1 MGILAAAGW
10 VILGRMADES
20 SGAPETQGES
30 ADAFIVEQMRAGAD
44 EETIIAGLV
53 ERGAETA
60 QARRRVEVVY
70 PQVMRAAEAELFEPR
85 LLAPAVL
92 AGLAA
97 AVAGGIAWALIAVT
111 TDYEIGFAALGI
123 GLLAGY
129 AVVLATRGRKGL
141 PLQVTA
147 IVSSLLGIAL
157 GKYFTYV
164 WDLKDAVR
172 EEFGDEAADSISFLD
187 SDVIDLFVEDADR
200 VFGGYDLLWA
210 AFAVYAA
217 WRIPRAMGIRVRRG
231 PISGG

>member
-1 MGILAAAGW
+1 
-10 VILGRMADES
+10 MAKETS
-20 SGAPETQGES
+20 QAPETQGES
-30 ADAFIVEQMRAGAD
+30 ADAFIVEQMRAGVD
-44 EETIIAGLV
+44 EETIVARLI
-53 ERGAETA
+53 ERGAEPA

-70 PQVMRAAEAELFEPR
+70 PHVMRAAEGELFEPR
-85 LLAPAVL
+85 LLVPAVL

-147 IVSSLLGIAL
+147 VVSSLLGIAL

-187 SDVIDLFVEDADR
+187 SEVIDLFVEDADR

>member
-1 MGILAAAGW
+1 MGDETPQAPAA
-10 VILGRMADES
+10 
-20 SGAPETQGES
+20 QGQS
-30 ADAFIVEQMRAGAD
+30 ADAFIVERMRAGVD
-44 EETIIAGLV
+44 EETIVAELV
-53 ERGAETA
+53 ERGADPA

-70 PQVMRAAEAELFEPR
+70 PQVMRAVETEHLEPR
-85 LLAPAVL
+85 LLVPAAL

-97 AVAGGIAWALIAVT
+97 AVAGGIGWALIAVK

-123 GLLAGY
+123 GILAGY

-164 WDLKDAVR
+164 WELKDAVR
-172 EEFGDEAADSISFLD
+172 SELGDEAADSIGFLD
-187 SDVIDLFVEDADR
+187 SEVIDLFVEDADR

-217 WRIPRAMGIRVRRG
+217 WRIPRAMGIRVGRG
-231 PISGG
+231 PVAGG

>member
-1 MGILAAAGW
+1 
-10 VILGRMADES
+10 MAEET
-20 SGAPETQGES
+20 SGAPETEPQGES
-30 ADAFIVEQMRAGAD
+30 ADAFIVEQMRTGAD
-44 EETIIAGLV
+44 EEMIVAGLI
-53 ERGAETA
+53 ERGADPA

-70 PQVMRAAEAELFEPR
+70 PQVMRAAESELFEPR
-85 LLAPAVL
+85 LLVPAIL

-123 GLLAGY
+123 GVLAGY

-172 EEFGDEAADSISFLD
+172 DEFGDEAADSIGFLD
-187 SDVIDLFVEDADR
+187 SEVIDLFVEDADR

-231 PISGG
+231 PISGV

>member
-1 MGILAAAGW
+1 
-10 VILGRMADES
+10 MAE
-20 SGAPETQGES
+20 ETQTPEAEGES

-44 EETIIAGLV
+44 EETIVAGLV
-53 ERGAETA
+53 ERGAEPA

-70 PQVMRAAEAELFEPR
+70 PEVMRAAEAELFEPR
-85 LLAPAVL
+85 LLVPAAL

-97 AVAGGIAWALIAVT
+97 AVAGGIGWALIAVT

-123 GLLAGY
+123 GILAGY

-141 PLQVTA
+141 PLQVA
-147 IVSSLLGIAL
+147 AVVSSLLGIAL

-164 WDLKDAVR
+164 WDLRDAVR
-172 EEFGDEAADSISFLD
+172 EEFGDEAADSVGFLD
-187 SDVIDLFVEDADR
+187 SEVIDLFIEDADR

-231 PISGG
+231 PISGV

>member
-1 MGILAAAGW
+1 
-10 VILGRMADES
+10 MAEET
-20 SGAPETQGES
+20 SGAPGTEPQGES

-44 EETIIAGLV
+44 EETIVAGLI
-53 ERGAETA
+53 ERGADPA

-70 PQVMRAAEAELFEPR
+70 PQLMSAAEAEHFEPR
-85 LLAPAVL
+85 LLVPAIL

-123 GLLAGY
+123 GILAGY
-129 AVVLATRGRKGL
+129 AVVFATRGRKGL

-172 EEFGDEAADSISFLD
+172 DEFGDEAADSIGFLN
-187 SDVIDLFVEDADR
+187 SEVIDLFVEDADR

-231 PISGG
+231 PISGV

>member
-1 MGILAAAGW
+1 
-10 VILGRMADES
+10 MAE
-20 SGAPETQGES
+20 ETQTPEAEGES

-44 EETIIAGLV
+44 EETIVAGLV
-53 ERGAETA
+53 ERGAEPA

-70 PQVMRAAEAELFEPR
+70 PEVMRAAEAELFEPR
-85 LLAPAVL
+85 LLVPAAL

-97 AVAGGIAWALIAVT
+97 AVAGGIGWALIAVT

-123 GLLAGY
+123 GILAGY
-129 AVVLATRGRKGL
+129 AVVLATRGGKGL
-141 PLQVTA
+141 PLQVA
-147 IVSSLLGIAL
+147 AVVSSLLGIAL

-164 WDLKDAVR
+164 WDLRDAVR
-172 EEFGDEAADSISFLD
+172 EEFGDEAADSVGFLD
-187 SDVIDLFVEDADR
+187 SEVIDLFIEDADR

-231 PISGG
+231 PISGV

>member
-1 MGILAAAGW
+1 M
-10 VILGRMADES
+10 R
-20 SGAPETQGES
+20 GES
-30 ADAFIVEQMRAGAD
+30 ADAFIVEQMRAGVD
-44 EETIIAGLV
+44 EETIVARLV
-53 ERGAETA
+53 ERGAEHA

-85 LLAPAVL
+85 QLVPAVL

-97 AVAGGIAWALIAVT
+97 AVAGGIGWALLAVT

-123 GLLAGY
+123 GILAGY

-141 PLQVTA
+141 ALQVTA
-147 IVSSLLGIAL
+147 VVASLVGIGL
-157 GKYFTYV
+157 GKYFTYA

-172 EEFGDEAADSISFLD
+172 QAFGDEAAESVGFLD
-187 SDVIDLFVEDADR
+187 PEVIDLFVEDADR

>member
-1 MGILAAAGW
+1 MG
-10 VILGRMADES
+10 DETPQ
-20 SGAPETQGES
+20 APAVQGQS
-30 ADAFIVEQMRAGAD
+30 ADAFIVERMRAGAD
-44 EETIIAGLV
+44 EETIVTELV
-53 ERGAETA
+53 ERGADPA

-70 PQVMRAAEAELFEPR
+70 PQVMRAADAEHLEPH
-85 LLAPAVL
+85 LLVPAVL

-97 AVAGGIAWALIAVT
+97 AVAGGIGWALIAVT

-123 GLLAGY
+123 GILAGY

-164 WDLKDAVR
+164 WELKDAVR
-172 EEFGDEAADSISFLD
+172 TEFGAAAADSIGFFD
-187 SDVIDLFVEDADR
+187 SEVIDLFVEDADR

-217 WRIPRAMGIRVRRG
+217 WRIPRAMGIRVGRG
-231 PISGG
+231 PVSGG

>member
-1 MGILAAAGW
+1 
-10 VILGRMADES
+10 MAEETS
-20 SGAPETQGES
+20 SAPGTEPQGES
-30 ADAFIVEQMRAGAD
+30 ADAFIVERMRAGAD
-44 EETIIAGLV
+44 EETIVAGLI
-53 ERGAETA
+53 ERGADPA

-70 PQVMRAAEAELFEPR
+70 PQLMRAAEAEHFEPR
-85 LLAPAVL
+85 LLVPAAL
-92 AGLAA
+92 AGLVAA
-97 AVAGGIAWALIAVT
+97 LAGGAGWALIAVKT
-111 TDYEIGFAALGI
+111 NYEVGFAALGI
-123 GLLAGY
+123 GILAGY
-129 AVVLATRGRKGL
+129 AVVFATRGRKGL

-172 EEFGDEAADSISFLD
+172 DEFGDEAADSIGFLD
-187 SDVIDLFVEDADR
+187 SEVIDLFVEDADR

-231 PISGG
+231 PISGV

>member
-1 MGILAAAGW
+1 
-10 VILGRMADES
+10 MAE
-20 SGAPETQGES
+20 APQTPETPEAPGES
-30 ADAFIVEQMRAGAD
+30 ADAFIIEQMRAGAD
-44 EETIIAGLV
+44 EESIVAGLV
-53 ERGAETA
+53 ERGADPA

-70 PQVMRAAEAELFEPR
+70 PQVMNAAEAELFEPR
-85 LLAPAVL
+85 LLVPAVL
-92 AGLAA
+92 AGLVA
-97 AVAGGIAWALIAVT
+97 AVAGGVGWALIAVT

-123 GLLAGY
+123 GILAGY

-147 IVSSLLGIAL
+147 ILSSLLGIAL

-172 EEFGDEAADSISFLD
+172 DEFGDEAADSIGFLD
-187 SDVIDLFVEDADR
+187 SEVIDLFVEDADR

-217 WRIPRAMGIRVRRG
+217 WRIPRAVGIRVRRG
-231 PISGG
+231 PISGV

>member
-1 MGILAAAGW
+1 
-10 VILGRMADES
+10 MAE
-20 SGAPETQGES
+20 APQTPETPETPGES
-30 ADAFIVEQMRAGAD
+30 ADAFIIEQMRAGAD
-44 EETIIAGLV
+44 EESIVAGLV
-53 ERGAETA
+53 ERGADPA

-70 PQVMRAAEAELFEPR
+70 PQVMNAAEAELFEPR
-85 LLAPAVL
+85 LLVPAVL
-92 AGLAA
+92 AGLVA
-97 AVAGGIAWALIAVT
+97 AVAGGVGWALIAVT

-123 GLLAGY
+123 GILAGY

-147 IVSSLLGIAL
+147 ILSSLLGIAL

-172 EEFGDEAADSISFLD
+172 DEFGDEAADSIGFLD
-187 SDVIDLFVEDADR
+187 SEVIDLFVEDADR

-231 PISGG
+231 PISGV